1 MNKGWRWT
9 NWDELI
15 LLGTFWIG
23 SLFLSETYKKI
34 ILRKRAQR
42 RGQELPPSPPA
53 SPAFLVKVLIVRPV
67 QMIFL
72 EPIVFFFSLYIAFA
86 FAVLFAFFAAFPIVF
101 EGTYHFNTGV
111 AGLPFLGIGTGVLLA
126 AAMAIIIDKKVY
138 WKKLAEHTA
147 AGTLPVPP
155 EERLCASMIGSF
167 GLPAGLFWF
176 AWTARSDVH
185 WISPVLAGVAFGWGN
200 FSIFVSILLALD
212 SSMYGGLIQY
222 HSAHAHCT

>member
-1 MNKGWRWT
+1 
-9 NWDELI
+9 
-15 LLGTFWIG
+15 
-23 SLFLSETYKKI
+23 
-34 ILRKRAQR
+34 
-42 RGQELPPSPPA
+42 
-53 SPAFLVKVLIVRPV
+53 
-67 QMIFL
+67 MIFL

-126 AAMAIIIDKKVY
+126 AVMAILIDKKVY

-155 EERLCASMIGSF
+155 EERLYASMIGSF
-167 GLPAGLFWF
+167 GLPISLFWF

-200 FSIFVSILLALD
+200 FSIFVSSWIATLSSHMCGRLMYNLIVLMLIVLRRCRLIFLKHFTIPSANMLAPRP
-212 SSMYGGLIQY
+212 M
-222 HSAHAHCT
+222 AHY